1 MSNNERLTAAQQFT
15 RELHQWRKELPPH
28 LGTVRPS
35 SLIPC
40 FRRQATALK
49 MAYCHA
55 IMHANRPFLLDH
67 AGDHENMKPAL
78 KECVSE
84 CISAAK
90 IALETVDHLF
100 YNEALFFHSLWW
112 TPYVTFCALA
122 VVYVWEIQQKT
133 SGKVDYEDPQ
143 LFALAERCHC
153 HLAKAVSHESASKR
167 YSIIIEELRLEARQ
181 DMAPAGVRA
190 QGTEQCQQD
199 ALQHESTNEAES
211 DAMATNFGSMFDDQS
226 DSSFPGLFNPLS
238 QWQATDWLD
247 LDSSVSFLG
256 FIAAAFSADLLKG
269 VQLLLGARGITH
281 PMIASP

>member
-1 MSNNERLTAAQQFT
+1 MYSLKQMSNNERLTSAQHFT
-15 RELHQWRKELPPH
+15 RELHQWRRELPPH

-49 MAYCHA
+49 LAYCHA

-67 AGDHENMKPAL
+67 AGDHEKPAL

-133 SGKVDYEDPQ
+133 SGKIDYEDPQ

-181 DMAPAGVRA
+181 DMAPAP
-190 QGTEQCQQD
+190 QQD
-199 ALQHESTNEAES
+199 AVPHESTTETES
-211 DAMATNFGSMFDDQS
+211 DTMATNFGSMFDDQS

-247 LDSSVSFLG
+247 LDSSVSYLVL
-256 FIAAAFSADLLKG
+256 IVHMLKC
-269 VQLLLGARGITH
+269 
-281 PMIASP
+281 